1 MESQQYATRAEIE
14 ALFCGLADQLTAYY
28 TQGDTRVILSGEN
41 DAVKPLSASGI
52 EGFSRILYAEIP
64 YTIRHGSNAYS
75 ERFVRGLIAGTD
87 PAGENYWGQ
96 MSNMDQRVAE
106 MVPVALM
113 LFFCKRETWDMLT
126 AKQQQGVLS
135 YFRQANNVE
144 IPQNNW
150 LLFRALLNTI
160 GRKLGDTAIDSHQIK
175 RDLARID
182 SFYLGEGWYTD
193 GQTRLNHTNIDYYT
207 AWGFHFYGLL
217 YAKIDPDGDHA
228 RVFSER
234 AACFAKT
241 YPFWFSPEGDAIP
254 YGRSQ
259 IYRFAQVAFWS
270 AAVFCGI
277 DLPCSIGVVKGIIL
291 RNIRWWF
298 TQCAIT
304 ESGILSLGYGYPN
317 RAVAEGYSSLA
328 SPYWAM
334 KAFLILG
341 IDDKDVFW
349 SAKEEPL
356 PALDSLHVDPTAQV
370 SIVRD
375 GLHVALFPAG
385 KRVCGKDYAAKY
397 NKFVYS
403 NLCGFSIPRDH
414 ESFGAVAADST
425 LVYSDGDAK
434 YIVRDGVD
442 TFRIEA
448 DGSQA
453 SVWSPARGVTI
464 RSVIIP
470 GLPWHIRIHQIRCR
484 RKIVLHD
491 CGFSMPDLDERFD
504 RPATPCGGTE
514 NICTSA
520 LSLDGFG
527 KIESIKTAP
536 RTNLIFEHSKMFA
549 VTTALNPGTH
559 LLIHAFYAARREK
572 EDEQHEDPHILRQE
586 AKRIVLRV
594 NAKEITLPMNHLKIP
609 LRCRLKRA
617 LAACLRL
624 KRSLLIKEK

>member
-1 MESQQYATRAEIE
+1 M
-14 ALFCGLADQLTAYY
+14 ADQLAAHSTR
-28 TQGDTRVILSGEN
+28 GDTRVILPSGN
-41 DAVKPLSASGI
+41 DADDRLSASGI
-52 EGFSRILYAEIP
+52 EGFSRMLYAVIP
-64 YTIRHGSNAYS
+64 YTIRHGSNPYS
-75 ERFVRGLIAGTD
+75 ERFVRGLIAGTNPED
-87 PAGENYWGQ
+87 ESYWGH
-96 MSNMDQRVAE
+96 MAKMDQRVAE

-113 LFFCKRETWDMLT
+113 LFFCKRETWDLLT
-126 AKQQQGVLS
+126 AQQQQGVLS

-150 LLFRALLNTI
+150 LLFRVLLNTI
-160 GRKLGDTAIDSHQIK
+160 GEKLGDTAIDSLQIK

-182 SFYLGEGWYTD
+182 SFYLGDGWYSD
-193 GQTRLNHTNIDYYT
+193 GQTRLNHTNTDYYT

-241 YPFWFSPEGDAIP
+241 YLYWFSPDGAAIP

-270 AAVFCGI
+270 VAVFCGI
-277 DLPCSIGVVKGIIL
+277 DLPCSIGVIKGMIL

-298 TQCAIT
+298 TRCQI
-304 ESGILSLGYGYPN
+304 EELGVLSVGYGYPN
-317 RAVAEGYSSLA
+317 RAIAEGYSSAA

-334 KAFLILG
+334 KAFLIMG
-341 IDDKDVFW
+341 VDDNDPFW
-349 SAKEEPL
+349 LAQEEPL
-356 PALDSLHVDPTAQV
+356 PKLDSLHVDPTAQI

-375 GLHVALFPAG
+375 GQHVALFPAG
-385 KRVCGKDYAAKY
+385 KRVNGKDYAAKY

-403 NLCGFSIPRDH
+403 TLCGFSIPSDYK
-414 ESFGAVAADST
+414 SLGAVAADST
-425 LVYSDGDAK
+425 LVYSDENSK
-434 YIVRDGVD
+434 YIVRDEVD

-448 DGSQA
+448 DGSQV

-470 GLPWHIRIHQIRCR
+470 GLPWHIRIHRIRCR
-484 RKIVLHD
+484 RRMVLHD
-491 CGFSMPDLDERFD
+491 CGFSMPDSDERLE
-504 RPATPCGGTE
+504 RASTPCGLTD
-514 NICTSA
+514 NIRTRA

-527 KIESIKTAP
+527 NIEYTKTAP
-536 RTNLIFEHSKMFA
+536 HTNLLFDQAGMFT

-559 LLIHAFYAARREK
+559 VLIHAFYAAKQEG
-572 EDEQHEDPHILRQE
+572 DGTQFEDPRILHQG
-586 AKRIVLRV
+586 AQNIILSV
-594 NAKEITLPMNHLKIP
+594 NAKEVTVPLNHLQIP

-617 LAACLRL
+617 LAACLRF
-624 KRSLLIKEK
+624 KRSLRIKEQ